1 MGDKSENEKMRGNR
15 LKMHGN
21 VRKLYF
27 FDFWRPFHGS
37 KGAFM
42 TCKYFLRFFLLFPHI
57 FAFFHFSPPRI
68 KKKHP
73 VPIIDPAPDG
83 GVFFKPSLRYVCG
96 T

>member
-1 MGDKSENEKMRGNR
+1 MGGKSGNEKMRGNGI
-15 LKMHGN
+15 KMHGN

-27 FDFWRPFHGS
+27 FDFWRPIQGS

-42 TCKYFLRFFLLFPHI
+42 TCKYFPRFFLFFPHI
-57 FAFFHFSPPRI
+57 FAFFHFSPSRI

-73 VPIIDPAPDG
+73 VPSINPAPDG